1 MNMFG
6 TNKNVKAA
14 VVGHPTAQSLSPAM
28 HNAVFQH
35 QNLHSTYVAVDVT
48 AENFA
53 EMLND
58 ARTFGLRGLSVT
70 MPHKEIAFASMDKC
84 DDRALDAQSV
94 NTVVFEDNGQMF
106 GTNTDGDGACAALKD
121 CGAVLQGARC
131 VILGAGATAR
141 SIIRSLARSGA
152 VDIAV
157 VNRSP
162 ENARSAAT
170 LVGQARI
177 GSFDDVASA
186 SVLIN
191 ATSVG
196 MGSNESPIL
205 PSCLHA
211 GLTVL
216 DVVYF
221 PLETTF
227 LREARQAGAT
237 AVDGLEML
245 VQQAALQQLAWFGK
259 MPDVEVMRNAA
270 LEELRRR
277 SHLGGN
283 K

>member
-1 MNMFG
+1 
-6 TNKNVKAA
+6 
-14 VVGHPTAQSLSPAM
+14 
-28 HNAVFQH
+28 
-35 QNLHSTYVAVDVT
+35 
-48 AENFA
+48 
-53 EMLND
+53 
-58 ARTFGLRGLSVT
+58 
-70 MPHKEIAFASMDKC
+70 
-84 DDRALDAQSV
+84 
-94 NTVVFEDNGQMF
+94 VFEDNGQML

-121 CGAVLQGARC
+121 GGAVLQGAHC

-141 SIIRSLARSGA
+141 SIIRSLARNGA
-152 VDIAV
+152 SDIAI
-157 VNRSP
+157 VNRSA
-162 ENARSAAT
+162 ENGQSAAS

-177 GSFDDVASA
+177 GTTGDIAS
-186 SVLIN
+186 STILIN

-245 VQQAALQQLAWFGK
+245 AQQAALQQLAWFGK
-259 MPDVEVMRNAA
+259 MPDVGVMRNAA
-270 LEELRRR
+270 LDELRRR
-277 SHLGGN
+277 SLS
-283 K
+283 